1 MTSLTL
7 AVDLFAVAKG
17 FPVRLPYKR
26 DPTLHMIMTSMVS
39 LVAPVS
45 LVAHVSLGL
54 GLEPK
59 KPFKTLGDFTQLRL
73 YRRHTAFQTSPVPRY
88 TTAIETRY
96 FTRKEDTR
104 NFALMRARLN
114 LSNVCM
120 SYPFQIQWP

>member
-26 DPTLHMIMTSMVS
+26 DPTLHMIMTPMVS
-39 LVAPVS
+39 LMAPVS

-59 KPFKTLGDFTQLRL
+59 KPLATSLSSVYIGDIPLSRHHL
-73 YRRHTAFQTSPVPRY
+73 YP
-88 TTAIETRY
+88 
-96 FTRKEDTR
+96 DTP
-104 NFALMRARLN
+104 L
-114 LSNVCM
+114 
-120 SYPFQIQWP
+120 Q